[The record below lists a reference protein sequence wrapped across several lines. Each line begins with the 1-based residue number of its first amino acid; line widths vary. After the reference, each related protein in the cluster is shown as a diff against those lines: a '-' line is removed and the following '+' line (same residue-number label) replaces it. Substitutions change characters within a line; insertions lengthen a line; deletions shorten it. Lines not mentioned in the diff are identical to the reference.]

1 MVGPQDEPGD
11 NMNEQTS
18 FPAKVAQAAQE
29 MADTNNRVAIEI
41 RAEIDKLTSKIDSF
55 KTLMK
60 EM

>member
-1 MVGPQDEPGD
+1 MVGPQDEAGD
-11 NMNEQTS
+11 NMSELSS

-41 RAEIDKLTSKIDSF
+41 RAEIVKLTSKIDGF

>member
-1 MVGPQDEPGD
+1 MSEL
-11 NMNEQTS
+11 TS

-29 MADTNNRVAIEI
+29 MTDTNNRVAIEI
-41 RAEIDKLTSKIDSF
+41 RAEIVKLTSKIDSF

>member
-11 NMNEQTS
+11 NMNELTS

-29 MADTNNRVAIEI
+29 MTDTNNRVAIEI
-41 RAEIDKLTSKIDSF
+41 RAEIVKLTSKIDSF

>member
-1 MVGPQDEPGD
+1 MVGPQDEAGD
-11 NMNEQTS
+11 NISELTS

-29 MADTNNRVAIEI
+29 MAVTNNRFAVEI
-41 RAEIDKLTSKIDSF
+41 GAEIKKLTSKIDSF